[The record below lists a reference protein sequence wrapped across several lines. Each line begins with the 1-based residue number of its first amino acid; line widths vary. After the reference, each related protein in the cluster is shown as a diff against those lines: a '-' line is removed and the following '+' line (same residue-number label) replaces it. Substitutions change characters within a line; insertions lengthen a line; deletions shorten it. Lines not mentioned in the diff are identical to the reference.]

1 MNTISFAAFC
11 LSSQLALSVPRA
23 EAAGDPS
30 MVLKS
35 MRARIAMDIGA
46 ARYDSLETWR
56 DSARS
61 AERALRINGFT
72 PLEEYAIHLLSGKYA
87 RLLEPDSLRQLDSPE
102 YEAKTAVE
110 RDPLSV
116 NIAEDYVGK
125 LSAIRAG
132 IQSDSGLTEE
142 ERGFLSLLAVQMR
155 YRVRA
160 QEDTT
165 QAIADS
171 QLAEVN
177 RLADAFLAAYPY
189 TRRADF
195 VRNAIRPEWRPSE
208 WGIALG
214 AGFGMA
220 WFAGELGRTQRNSS
234 VQVGL
239 AAALTW
245 RRIYGE
251 FDVESIVSGKRRDLT
266 IDDEVWPK
274 KLDSDISRFVIGGG
288 PILLDGSAF
297 RLIALAQVGVT
308 LFDVSEND
316 KDRNGFESDPVFG
329 PSFGLSGILDWKI
342 VKGGS
347 AGEMGDWGLRFRSA
361 WIRPGL
367 GNVVPEL
374 EGSYTNFALEVY
386 MRVRNK
392 VKVD

>member
-1 MNTISFAAFC
+1 MI
-11 LSSQLALSVPRA
+11 
-23 EAAGDPS
+23 
-30 MVLKS
+30 LKS
-35 MRARIAMDIGA
+35 MRARIAMDIGSN
-46 ARYDSLETWR
+46 RYDSLKTWR

-116 NIAEDYVGK
+116 NIAEDYAGK

-132 IQSDSGLTEE
+132 ILSDSGLTEE

-160 QEDTT
+160 QEDTS

-195 VRNAIRPEWRPSE
+195 VRNAIRPEWRPSD
-208 WGIALG
+208 WGMALG
-214 AGFGMA
+214 GGFGAA
-220 WFAGELGRTQRNSS
+220 WFAGEIGKTQRNSS
-234 VQVGL
+234 IQVGL
-239 AAALTW
+239 EAALTW
-245 RRIYGE
+245 RGVYGE
-251 FDVESIVSGKRRDLT
+251 LGVESIISGKKRDLT
-266 IDDEVWPK
+266 IDGEAWPK
-274 KLDSDISRFVIGGG
+274 NLDSDISRFVIGGG
-288 PILLDGSAF
+288 PVLLDGSAF
-297 RLIALAQVGVT
+297 RLIALAQVGIT
-308 LFDVSEND
+308 LFDVSETD
-316 KDRNGFESDPVFG
+316 KDRNGFASDPVAG

-342 VKGGS
+342 IKGRS
-347 AGEMGDWGLRFRSA
+347 AGEMGDMGLRFRSA

-367 GNVVPEL
+367 GHVVPEL
-374 EGSYTNFALEVY
+374 EGYYTNFALEAY
-386 MRVRNK
+386 MRVRNR
-392 VKVD
+392 VRAD